1 MKYVRNDAPPELRLR
16 FHVRD
21 KFGQDIYRTLDYD
34 PETGIGHCYVPET
47 DPQMTIEYFKPGG
60 YVEIDGHVNPSKE
73 TLETL
78 YASMQEKQNLGTDS
92 NIIDQTIKKSEQD
105 VRFNQGQ
112 TEQQQNEPVPE
123 PEST

>member
-47 DPQMTIEYFKPGG
+47 DPQMSIEYFKPGG
-60 YVEIDGHVNPSKE
+60 YVEIDGHVNPNQE
-73 TLETL
+73 TLDML
-78 YASMQEKQNLGTDS
+78 YAEVKARGITDTP
-92 NIIDQTIKKSEQD
+92 IMDETIKKSEQD
-105 VRFNQGQ
+105 ARFREGAKSNIQS
-112 TEQQQNEPVPE
+112 EPVPE